1 MFFTCFISNLLTLC
15 LFSWRDT
22 VIGDNSKID
31 NVVDFNAEVNTMF
44 LAWFEA
50 NKTYAEDKELT
61 YVEFTTILV

>member
-1 MFFTCFISNLLTLC
+1 MHNWFFSN
-15 LFSWRDT
+15 D
-22 VIGDNSKID
+22 DDQID

>member
-1 MFFTCFISNLLTLC
+1 MQQLNFHLPNEQLVFFFN
-15 LFSWRDT
+15 D
-22 VIGDNSKID
+22 DDQID